1 MFRRRLLIHLGCL
14 VVLLAGVAPRVAAQ
28 TADDLFDPHVLTDVQ
43 LQLNTRDLAT
53 LRQNWTENTY
63 YPADMTWRG
72 ERIRNV
78 AIRSR
83 GTGSR
88 NPVKLGLRI
97 DFNRY
102 VTGRQFR
109 GLDSLVLDNFWQDPS
124 MLRERTAM
132 ALFTRLGV
140 PAPREAFC
148 RLFVN
153 GVYQGVY
160 ALVEPIEEPFLRRTL
175 GDSDGYLFEYEW
187 LRNYYGEDLGDDL
200 EPYAELFSPQTR
212 DDEPLPVLYDPIRDL
227 IREANGDNPGLWR
240 ERVDAYLDLPAFMT
254 QAAVETFLADPDG
267 LLGNWGMNNFYL
279 YRGADSPRHRFLP
292 WDKDVAFEL
301 SDYPILHNADTNVI
315 FRRAFAEPD
324 LRALFLDV
332 LEQCAR
338 IALED
343 AWLATEIETTGA
355 LTTQAAHA
363 DRLKPTSNEERD
375 AAVDALVDFARR
387 RPAFVLQEVEALRG
401 Q

>member
-1 MFRRRLLIHLGCL
+1 MFRRRLLIHLGFL
-14 VVLLAGVAPRVAAQ
+14 VVLLPGMVSTVAAQ
-28 TADDLFDPHVLTDVQ
+28 TSDDLFAPHVLNDVQ
-43 LQLNTRDLAT
+43 LQVNARDLAA
-53 LRQNWTENTY
+53 LREHWLENTY

-72 ERIRNV
+72 QRIRNV

-102 VTGRQFR
+102 VTGRQFL

-132 ALFTRLGV
+132 ALFARLGV

-148 RLFVN
+148 RLFIN

-160 ALVEPIEEPFLRRTL
+160 ALVEPIEEPFLQRTL

-187 LRNYYGEDLGDDL
+187 LRNYYGEDLGDEL
-200 EPYAELFSPQTR
+200 EPYAELFSPETHESQ
-212 DDEPLPVLYDPIRDL
+212 PLSVLYAPIRDL
-227 IREANGDNPGLWR
+227 MREANGDNPALWR
-240 ERVDAYLDLPAFMT
+240 ERVDPYLDLPAFMR
-254 QAAVETFLADPDG
+254 QAAVEAFLADPDG

-279 YRGADSPRHRFLP
+279 YRGADSTRHRFLP

-301 SDYPILHNADTNVI
+301 SDYPILHNADVNVI

-338 IALED
+338 DAVQD
-343 AWLATEIETTGA
+343 AWLVTEIEAAAA
-355 LTTQAAHA
+355 LTAHAAHE

-387 RPAFVLQEVEALRG
+387 RPAFVLREVETLRG
-401 Q
+401 R